1 MVLCNSSAFCGLGEP
16 LDGIVMFGLDLNKVT
31 NNVFGKGGNTTKDE
45 EDVVEY
51 SKDEKPKEE
60 AAESSESGDPPSG
73 NDDDDEGGT
82 EATTIAAAA
91 AKEVEDEA
99 PKTLKK
105 KSSKQT
111 TVDEEDEDGEP
122 DKLKSLKKKGAKKKS
137 ITAASGDMNGEV
149 PPKSPK
155 KKIGKKKSVVAEDE
169 EEASP
174 KKPKKKSVKK
184 KSMAKKVDDAARPE
198 DDNNNDDE
206 NLEEEEEEDVMKL
219 LDGMDIPDFD
229 MSVDLDD
236 DWKGEDELAESTD
249 PKVKRPFEPESIDW
263 KERLTRD
270 EVFSK
275 HYHPSREETLELN
288 GMADHLGLAPS
299 TGFFGMGKR
308 MSMQIGMGA
317 QVTEDMHA
325 LFYGG
330 SSILLKHGPV
340 QWEGKACALLLLTD
354 GFVLTYS
361 NFNANNIL
369 EKRYETCQLWTSVD
383 FCETF
388 NPMTFCI
395 QLQKNGERYEF
406 KPFEEEGDNVD
417 TWMKALEGVLIHHA
431 MHRATQF
438 TETLGWQYQR
448 IRRPAFTAAVT
459 GNLDVLGELEPP
471 TTINR
476 LDSYNHYAPLHY
488 AVLQETPNANVIQA
502 LLQAGADPNLADA
515 DGRSAM
521 YYGTYLLYYCDGN
534 ACTYEHSIGAVC
546 IISHGLTH
554 IIFLLCLYVTRF
566 DKQPNETS

>member
-184 KSMAKKVDDAARPE
+184 KSVAKKVDDAAKPE

-206 NLEEEEEEDVMKL
+206 NLEEEEEDVMKL

>member
-1 MVLCNSSAFCGLGEP
+1 MVTCNSSAFCGL
-16 LDGIVMFGLDLNKVT
+16 DGIVMFGLELNKVT
-31 NNVFGKGGNTTKDE
+31 SKVSKDLGKITNVFGGGGNNKE
-45 EDVVEY
+45 EDDVVED

-60 AAESSESGDPPSG
+60 AEESESGDPSSV
-73 NDDDDEGGT
+73 DDNEGDT
-82 EATTIAAAA
+82 EATTIAAVAEE
-91 AKEVEDEA
+91 EVKDEA

-105 KSSKQT
+105 KVSKQT
-111 TVDEEDEDGEP
+111 TDDDEDGEA
-122 DKLKSLKKKGAKKKS
+122 DKPKSLKKK
-137 ITAASGDMNGEV
+137 
-149 PPKSPK
+149 
-155 KKIGKKKSVVAEDE
+155 

-174 KKPKKKSVKK
+174 KKIKKKSVKK
-184 KSMAKKVDDAARPE
+184 QSVAKKADDAAKPE
-198 DDNNNDDE
+198 DDNDDDG
-206 NLEEEEEEDVMKL
+206 NLKEEEEDVMKL
-219 LDGMDIPDFD
+219 LEGMDIPDFN
-229 MSVDLDD
+229 MSMDLDD
-236 DWKGEDELAESTD
+236 DWKGEDHLAESAD
-249 PKVKRPFEPESIDW
+249 PKVKQKHWESESIDW

-299 TGFFGMGKR
+299 TGLFGMGKR

-317 QVTEDMHA
+317 QVTEDMHT

-361 NFNANNIL
+361 NINAKTFL
-369 EKRYETCQLWTSVD
+369 ENRYETCQLWTSVD
-383 FCETF
+383 FCETV

-395 QLQKNGERYEF
+395 QLHTNGERYEF
-406 KPFEEEGDNVD
+406 TAVEEEGDDVG
-417 TWMKALEGVLIHHA
+417 TWVNALERVLIHHA
-431 MHRATQF
+431 MHRATQL

-448 IRRPAFTAAVT
+448 SRRPAFTAAVT
-459 GNLDVLGELEPP
+459 GNLEVLGEQEPP
-471 TTINR
+471 ATINR

-521 YYGTYLLYYCDGN
+521 YYGTYLLYYLVV
-534 ACTYEHSIGAVC
+534 I
-546 IISHGLTH
+546 
-554 IIFLLCLYVTRF
+554 
-566 DKQPNETS
+566 

>member
-184 KSMAKKVDDAARPE
+184 KSVAKKVDDAAKPE

-206 NLEEEEEEDVMKL
+206 NLEEEEEDVMKL

-395 QLQKNGERYEF
+395 QQQKNGERYEF
-406 KPFEEEGDNVD
+406 KPFEEEGDDVD